1 MRHRRARLPVLAAI
15 GLLVSAGALGGCLQV
30 GEGCPE
36 PAGSAAT
43 LDAAIREVDAGRK
56 TTPLISGPTAT
67 GDFIV
72 TFLARSPGSEVP
84 RIVSDAT
91 GWGENAADNTFD
103 FTVGRMT
110 RVGRTDWYS
119 LEARIAPRAR
129 IEYFVVRG
137 RDYRL
142 DPHNPRQAQLRAGG
156 PASEFVTPGYR
167 PPEGI
172 SSAPSVPAG
181 TTAEV
186 TVESRALGGSRR
198 VIVYTP
204 PGYRADGTYPLAVF
218 QFGVSLVN
226 SDEAP
231 RVPADPAT
239 LPPIEPDVAP
249 RLLDQWIAQHV
260 IQPIVVLFVE
270 PHRYGNQLD
279 YEVRAEAVRAFFTR
293 DLLAW
298 AASRYGVTRSADE
311 RALLAVSAGA
321 EAALDA
327 ALSSPRAFGRLGLLI
342 PGRRVRPPGLEA
354 LVGPGSGRLQVAIL
368 AGQYD
373 QANRPT
379 AENLR
384 QALLDGGHTV
394 DYVLV
399 AEGHTRATWRNH
411 VRDVLASLFPT
422 SKPQLPDR

>member
-1 MRHRRARLPVLAAI
+1 MRHSRTRLPALAAI
-15 GLLVSAGALGGCLQV
+15 GLLVSAGALGACAQIS
-30 GEGCPE
+30 EGRPE
-36 PAGSAAT
+36 PDGAAAT
-43 LDAAIREVDAGRK
+43 IDAAIREVEAGRK
-56 TTPLISGPTAT
+56 TTPLISGPTAS
-67 GDFIV
+67 GDFIA
-72 TFLARSPGSEVP
+72 TFLARSPGGEVP

-91 GWGENAADNTFD
+91 GWGENAVDNTFD
-103 FTVGRMT
+103 FSVGRMT

-119 LEARIAPRAR
+119 FEARIAPRAR
-129 IEYFVVRG
+129 IEYFVVHG

-156 PASEFVTPGYR
+156 PVSEFVTPGYQ
-167 PPEGI
+167 PPEEVPDA
-172 SSAPSVPAG
+172 SSVPAG
-181 TTAEV
+181 KTVEV

-204 PGYRADGTYPLAVF
+204 PGYRADGLYPLAVF
-218 QFGVSLVN
+218 QFGVSLVE
-226 SDEAP
+226 SDAGPRASADQAAAP
-231 RVPADPAT
+231 A
-239 LPPIEPDVAP
+239 IEPDVAP
-249 RLLDQWIAQHV
+249 RLLDQWIAQQV
-260 IQPIVVLFVE
+260 IQPIVALFVE

-298 AASRYGVTRSADE
+298 AALRYGVTQNADE

-342 PGRRVRPPGLEA
+342 PGRRVRPPSLDA

-368 AGQYD
+368 AGRYD
-373 QANRPT
+373 QANLPT
-379 AENLR
+379 AEKLR
-384 QALLDGGHTV
+384 QALLDGGHAV
-394 DYVLV
+394 DYILV

-411 VRDVLASLFPT
+411 VRDVLASLFGT
-422 SKPQLPDR
+422 SNW

>member
-1 MRHRRARLPVLAAI
+1 MGHRRTLLPALAAI
-15 GLLVSAGALGGCLQV
+15 GLLVSAGALGACPQV
-30 GEGCPE
+30 GDGRPE
-36 PAGSAAT
+36 PGGVAT
-43 LDAAIREVDAGRK
+43 TLEAAIREVEAGRK
-56 TTPLISGPTAT
+56 TTPLVSGPTAT
-67 GDFIV
+67 GDFTV
-72 TFLARSPGSEVP
+72 TFLARSPGGLVP
-84 RIVSDAT
+84 RVVSDAT
-91 GWGENAADNTFD
+91 GWGENAIDNSFD

-110 RVGRTDWYS
+110 RVGRTDWYA

-129 IEYFVVRG
+129 IEYLVVYG

-156 PASEFVTPGYR
+156 PASEFVTPGYQ
-167 PPEGI
+167 PPEEVPAA
-172 SSAPSVPAG
+172 SSVPAG
-181 TTAEV
+181 RTAEA
-186 TVESRALGGSRR
+186 TVDSRALHGSRR
-198 VIVYTP
+198 VVVYTP

-218 QFGVSLVN
+218 QFGVSLVK
-226 SDEAP
+226 SDRDPRAP
-231 RVPADPAT
+231 VDPAAP
-239 LPPIEPDVAP
+239 PPIELDVAP
-249 RLLDQWIAQHV
+249 RLLDQWIAQRV

-298 AASRYGVTRSADE
+298 AASRYGVTRSADQ

-354 LVGPGSGRLQVAIL
+354 LVGPGGGRLQVAIL

-373 QANRPT
+373 QANLPT
-379 AENLR
+379 AEKLR
-384 QALLDGGHTV
+384 QALLDGGHAV
-394 DYVLV
+394 DYILV

-411 VRDVLASLFPT
+411 VRDVLVSLFRT
-422 SKPQLPDR
+422 AN